1 MAEGKKSI
9 VVYSDWD
16 EYFNDLTDEEAG
28 KLIKHFFAYVND
40 ENPILND
47 RVLEMAFKPIK
58 NQLKRDLEKW
68 EETKRK
74 RSESGKAG
82 GLRSGEV
89 RKQNEAN
96 EANAS
101 TFKQNEAN
109 EAVNDNVII
118 CNSVLDVNDSVNVNE
133 NVILLKKE
141 TKTEKFVFKSEMIKY
156 GFDSKLVD
164 EWLLIRK
171 NKKATNTQT
180 AFEQFI
186 KEIETR
192 HSNINEV
199 LKIIVTNS
207 WSGFK
212 YSWIDN
218 IKNDS
223 NGKSGNT
230 KSTGNTNAEQKQ
242 SAIDAV
248 NALYGR

>member
-1 MAEGKKSI
+1 MAQGKKSFI
-9 VVYSDWD
+9 AYADWKD
-16 EYFNDLTDEEAG
+16 TFDNLPNEVAG
-28 KLIKHFFAYVND
+28 KLIKHIFAYVND
-40 ENPILND
+40 ENPNSDDFVINA
-47 RVLEMAFKPIK
+47 VFANIK
-58 NQLKRDLEKW
+58 NALKRDLDKW
-68 EETKRK
+68 ENQLEQRREAGKKSAEQRALTKINE
-74 RSESGKAG
+74 RSNSF
-82 GLRSGEV
+82 
-89 RKQNEAN
+89 NEN
-96 EANAS
+96 ERNS
-101 TFKQNEAN
+101 T
-109 EAVNDNVII
+109 
-118 CNSVLDVNDSVNVNE
+118 DSVNVNDNVNVSVSDNV
-133 NVILLKKE
+133 NVILLEKE
-141 TKTEKFVFKSEMIKY
+141 TKRNIFSFKKKMIDY
-156 GFDSKLVD
+156 GFEEKLVS

-192 HSNINEV
+192 PSNINDV

-212 YSWIDN
+212 YTWIDN

-223 NGKSGNT
+223 NAKSGNT